1 MVFVLVLGRYVHYIC
16 LFFAMQWSILR
27 SKMQQIFIPT
37 SKSPRLFKKKKRI
50 RKTQEYR
57 ENFDHNKISIAQFFF
72 PKMAYCA
79 TIGLF

>member
-1 MVFVLVLGRYVHYIC
+1 MSPEER
-16 LFFAMQWSILR
+16 R
-27 SKMQQIFIPT
+27 RRKKMKEGT
-37 SKSPRLFKKKKRI
+37 RVASNERRLKKRI

>member
-16 LFFAMQWSILR
+16 LFFAMQWSILS

-37 SKSPRLFKKKKRI
+37 SKSPRLFKKKYLT
-50 RKTQEYR
+50 KTQEYR
-57 ENFDHNKISIAQFFF
+57 KSFAYNKISSAHFPP

-79 TIGLF
+79 IGLF